1 MLSIFRAAFVA
12 ALLVAVF
19 APGAGAQEQP
29 ARCSVIPDTVLGP
42 TDWQIRERQELREK
56 IAAAFTAHGAPAQGL
71 LFVDV
76 DTLRA
81 GTVRFLDVDLADSTI
96 AAATEVVAE
105 YLRALERGR
114 AYQALIRVD
123 GEYPAVLPGRTRCN
137 PMLEN
142 PDVMMEALNA
152 VSERHPLWGKVN
164 RTLVKHADVLLVVNR
179 EGRVSWVQVL
189 QPTGDEHL
197 DSYITGVATR
207 LRFKAVTLDGT
218 PIDSRLRFRL
228 SFQIR

>member
-1 MLSIFRAAFVA
+1 MLPTVRAPLVA
-12 ALLVAVF
+12 ALMLAAF
-19 APGAGAQEQP
+19 ASPARAQDP
-29 ARCSVIPDTVLGP
+29 RCSVIPDTVVGP

-56 IAAAFTAHGAPAQGL
+56 IAAAFTARGAPAEGL

-76 DTLRA
+76 DTARV
-81 GTVRFLDVDLADSTI
+81 GTVRFLDVELADSTI
-96 AAATEVVAE
+96 QAATAVVSE

-123 GEYPAVLPGRTRCN
+123 GEYPAVLPGRTRCT
-137 PMLEN
+137 PMLESAAT
-142 PDVMMEALNA
+142 MMQELDA
-152 VSERHPLWGKVN
+152 VAERHPLWGKVT
-164 RTLVKHADVLLVVNR
+164 RSLVKQANVLLVVNR

-189 QPTGDEHL
+189 EPTGDAFL
-197 DSYITGVATR
+197 DAYVEGIASR

-228 SFQIR
+228 TFTIR

>member
-1 MLSIFRAAFVA
+1 MIRPALLA
-12 ALLVAVF
+12 ALALAALA
-19 APGAGAQEQP
+19 APSVHAQAPAG
-29 ARCSVIPDTVLGP
+29 RCSVIPDTVLGP

-56 IAAAFTAHGAPAQGL
+56 IAASLTAHGAPAEGL

-81 GTVRFLDVDLADSTI
+81 GTVRFLDVELPDSTI
-96 AAATEVVAE
+96 QAATAVVAE

-123 GEYPAVLPGRTRCN
+123 GEYPAVLPGRTRCT
-137 PMLEN
+137 PMLDN

-152 VSERHPLWGKVN
+152 VSERHPLWGKVS
-164 RTLVKHADVLLVVNR
+164 RTLVRHADVLLVVNR
-179 EGRVSWVQVL
+179 EGGVSWVQVL

-228 SFQIR
+228 TFNIM